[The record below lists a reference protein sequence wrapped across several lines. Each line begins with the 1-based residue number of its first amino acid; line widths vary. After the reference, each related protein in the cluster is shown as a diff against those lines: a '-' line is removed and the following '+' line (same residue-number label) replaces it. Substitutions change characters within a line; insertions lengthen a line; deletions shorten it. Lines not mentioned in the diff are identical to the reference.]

1 MTKCHGTWGWM
12 GHPWQGFRAKCQIS
26 FGTGLSGH
34 LRGTMSSDTPR
45 EGAGTFWEL
54 TGDSGAL
61 VLSLDKGPEGS
72 EKWK

>member
-1 MTKCHGTWGWM
+1 MVPGDGWGIHGKDSG
-12 GHPWQGFRAKCQIS
+12 QKCQIS